1 MNTKISVRT
10 RLYRNLQVVFAKE
23 LPALPLYYPVYTFAV
38 DAQVLGVQVAPLY
51 DISDRFSLI
60 TDWYLVTRRA
70 LETTPEATP
79 TP

>member
-1 MNTKISVRT
+1 M
-10 RLYRNLQVVFAKE
+10 
-23 LPALPLYYPVYTFAV
+23 
-38 DAQVLGVQVAPLY
+38 LGVQVAPLY

-70 LETTPEATP
+70 LETTPEVTP